1 MKIGGLL
8 VSLFLISLFSCKK
21 DDGDR
26 IPEVYVRYDISKIEF
41 DQNDVNGVLLVNGHG
56 VAGLILYKTSNN
68 TYKAYDRCSSVDPA
82 KKCAV
87 VPDESFT
94 VTDPCSG
101 AKFFLMDG
109 SPAKAPAVRSLKE
122 YRVLTTSFQ
131 IMISNDYGS

>member
-1 MKIGGLL
+1 MKVGLL
-8 VSLFLISLFSCKK
+8 VSLFLISLVSCKK
-21 DDGDR
+21 DEGDR
-26 IPEVYVRYDISKIEF
+26 IPEVYVRYDITKLEF
-41 DQNDVNGVLLVNGHG
+41 DQNNINGILLVDGHG
-56 VAGLILYKTSNN
+56 VAGLIIYKTSNN
-68 TYKAYDRCSSVDPA
+68 TYKAYDRCSSVEPS

-122 YRVLTTSFQ
+122 YRVLTTAFH
-131 IMISNDYGS
+131 ILVTKDDGS